1 MQKGK
6 KIIMAAAIM
15 ALCAQPLL
23 FAQGGGKKGPGPAK
37 GAKKQMMM
45 EHRGHFFGD
54 PERMKKDLNLTDE
67 QVARIEGINKEH
79 RKKMLDY
86 KEKLAPREIQLKKLL
101 LEDTVDMARVRTLLK
116 EIGDLR
122 VELQALRIEHR
133 LDIEK
138 VLTPDQKTKMRQHR
152 RHIMKKGK
160 KGMDRDCPMKREG
173 RRGHGGP
180 GPDMM

>member
-23 FAQGGGKKGPGPAK
+23 FAQGGGKKGYEGKK
-37 GAKKQMMM
+37 GDKKQMMM
-45 EHRGHFFGD
+45 EHHGKFFGD
-54 PERMKKDLNLTDE
+54 PARMKKELSLTDE
-67 QVARIEGINKEH
+67 QVTKITDINKEH

-86 KEKLAPREIQLKKLL
+86 KEKLAPKEIQLKKLL
-101 LEDTVDMARVRTLLK
+101 LEDTVDMAKVRLLLK

-138 VLTPDQKTKMRQHR
+138 VLTPDQKAKMRQHR
-152 RHIMKKGK
+152 MHMMKKGM
-160 KGMDRDCPMKREG
+160 KGHKG
-173 RRGHGGP
+173 HRGSGP
-180 GPDMM
+180 GM

>member
-1 MQKGK
+1 MQKGR
-6 KIIMAAAIM
+6 KIIMTAAIM

-23 FAQGGGKKGPGPAK
+23 FAQGGGKKGEGPGK
-37 GAKKQMMM
+37 GEKKQMMM

-54 PERMKKDLNLTDE
+54 PERMKKELKLTDE
-67 QVARIEGINKEH
+67 QVTKIEDINREH

-86 KEKLAPREIQLKKLL
+86 KEKLAPKEIQLKKQL
-101 LEDTVDMARVRTLLK
+101 LEDTVDMARVRSLLK
-116 EIGDLR
+116 EIGDLK

-138 VLTPDQKTKMRQHR
+138 VLTPDQKAKMRQHR
-152 RHIMKKGK
+152 MHMMK
-160 KGMDRDCPMKREG
+160 KGMDRGYPMMREG
-173 RRGHGGP
+173 HRGHGGP